1 MLTLNIKSY
10 APFILLGILVIFL
23 TGCAVSPSS
32 GPVPESHF
40 SSQSYTLGVG
50 DKLRITVYGQDQ
62 LTGEYTVDSNGE
74 IAFPLVQNISAK
86 GLTLPALQKKIIN
99 TLSPKYLKN
108 PKVSVE
114 IIEYRGVY
122 VLGEV
127 RNPGKFPYVPN
138 MTVLQAVAIAGGH
151 TYRAQENWAEITR
164 DTEAGLATFQAT
176 SKNFVE
182 PGDTIIVKRRWF

>member
-1 MLTLNIKSY
+1 MLARNIKLY
-10 APFILLGILVIFL
+10 TPFILLGVLVIFL
-23 TGCAVSPSS
+23 TGCSAIPSS

-40 SSQSYTLGVG
+40 SAQSYTLGVG

-74 IAFPLVQNISAK
+74 IAFPLVQNISARD
-86 GLTLPALQKKIIN
+86 LTLSELQRKI
-99 TLSPKYLKN
+99 TTALSPKYLKN

-114 IIEYRGVY
+114 IIEYRGIY

-138 MTVLQAVAIAGGH
+138 MTVLQAVAVAGGH

-164 DTEAGLATFQAT
+164 DTETGLATFEAT